1 MLQQKDLINQMLTAT
16 KSSRIKISE
25 EEKTKSIAEAFS
37 KNVNLGDVLF
47 FNGEL
52 GVGKTTFIKYLIN
65 FLQKKNNQIITEI
78 TSPTFNLINE
88 YHLDSIIIKHYD
100 LYRIIDERELD
111 NLGIFENINDQIT
124 LIEWP
129 EITKNH
135 KLENKIELFFEYDV
149 DYQDRFISV
158 SSTINNISFLNE
170 LK

>member
-16 KSSRIKISE
+16 KSSRINISE
-25 EEKTKSIAEAFS
+25 EGKTKSIAEAFS
-37 KNVNLGDVLF
+37 KNINLGDILF

-78 TSPTFNLINE
+78 PSPTFNLINE
-88 YHLDSIIIKHYD
+88 YYLDSIIIKHYD

-111 NLGIFENINDQIT
+111 NLGIFESINDQIT

-129 EITKNH
+129 KIINNH
-135 KLENKIELFFEYDV
+135 KLKNKIELFFEYDA
-149 DYQDRFISV
+149 DYKDRFISV
-158 SSTINNISFLNE
+158 LSTNNNISFLNE
-170 LK
+170 FK

>member
-1 MLQQKDLINQMLTAT
+1 MLTAT
-16 KSSRIKISE
+16 KSSRINISE
-25 EEKTKSIAEAFS
+25 EGKTKSIAEAFS
-37 KNVNLGDVLF
+37 KNVKRGDILF

-65 FLQKKNNQIITEI
+65 FLQKRNNQIITEI

-88 YHLDSIIIKHYD
+88 YHLDSIIIKHCD

-129 EITKNH
+129 DIIKNY
-135 KLENKIELFFEYDV
+135 KIENKIELFFEYDA
-149 DYQDRFISV
+149 DYKKRFISV
-158 SSTINNISFLNE
+158 SSTSNISFLNE
-170 LK
+170 FK